1 MEGKTV
7 LERVSMISFWDEAS
21 AHGASD
27 SNGFFDWVSGF
38 VTGRRARQRTLAHY
52 NHLIEHADQHM
63 LNDLGVSRSD
73 LFRMR
78 EALFDR

>member
-1 MEGKTV
+1 M
-7 LERVSMISFWDEAS
+7 LERVSMISFWDEAP
-21 AHGASD
+21 AHGAGSSTGYFD
-27 SNGFFDWVSGF
+27 GITSFFS
-38 VTGRRARQRTLAHY
+38 GRRARQRTLDRY